1 MSDPRGPA
9 TPPGGGGSPKAIVLA
24 HGTVAEALVAAV
36 DLITGRGDR
45 FSPLSNQNL
54 GAAEI
59 DALLRE
65 RVDALGAR
73 VIFTDLPAGSC
84 NFAACR
90 LLKDKPGLMVVTGV
104 NLPALLQFAT
114 RDTGSDADA
123 VAAAVE
129 RGGSALRLLT
139 GRPSAH

>member
-1 MSDPRGPA
+1 MSDNPHPPTPA
-9 TPPGGGGSPKAIVLA
+9 GSGPKAIVLA
-24 HGTVAEALVAAV
+24 HGTVAESLVTAV

-45 FSPLSNQNL
+45 FSPLSNQDL

-65 RVDALGAR
+65 RVEALGAR

-90 LLKDKPGLMVVTGV
+90 LLKDRPGLIVVTGV

-114 RDTGSDADA
+114 RDTDSDADA
-123 VAAAVE
+123 VAAAVA
-129 RGGSALRLLT
+129 RGGSALRVLT
-139 GRPSAH
+139 GRPSAD